1 MKISFFAPLFALGL
15 IFGSIE
21 VALAENSPPLPM
33 TSVAPEAH
41 LPQPPEIPQASSSE
55 VVNKLMETACK
66 NELQELILAN
76 QNEKMQQRI
85 VELEAQLKAKSKQ

>member
-1 MKISFFAPLFALGL
+1 MKISFFTLLFALGL
-15 IFGSIE
+15 IFSPIG
-21 VALAENSPPLPM
+21 VALAENPPLPPPM
-33 TSVAPEAH
+33 PPAQTAPT
-41 LPQPPEIPQASSSE
+41 PPEIPQASSSE

-66 NELQELILAN
+66 NELQGLILAN